1 MNKKIM
7 NNIHIGCGYTV
18 GKSWKNYDVTPTS
31 RFEKIPV
38 LGKIIKINQNK
49 FPKEV
54 IYGDI
59 TKKPLCQPGEADNI
73 FCSHTLEHMA
83 FEEMKTALSN
93 IYTML
98 KPGGC
103 FRLIVPSLE
112 TKVKKYI
119 KDNNANNFIKDIG
132 MGEISKPKK
141 IFSKIRYLFGNSK
154 HPWMYDN
161 KSMSKELENKN
172 FKNIN
177 VCKFGDSNIKVF
189 EEVEE
194 NERFVDSQGLPE
206 VCIQCTKK

>member
-1 MNKKIM
+1 M

-31 RFEKIPV
+31 RFEKIPI

-83 FEEMKTALSN
+83 FEEMKISLSN

-112 TKVKKYI
+112 TKVEKYM

-141 IFSKIRYLFGNSK
+141 IFSKIRNLFGNSK
-154 HPWMYDN
+154 HLWMYDN
-161 KSMSKELENKN
+161 KSMSKELENKK
-172 FKNIN
+172 FENIN
-177 VCKFGDSNIKVF
+177 ICKFGDSNIKVF

-194 NERFVDSQGLPE
+194 KERFVDSQGLPE

>member
-1 MNKKIM
+1 MIKFLLKCENKHEFESWFSDSKEFEKLKKKNFIECIFCKTVKISKSIM
-7 NNIHIGCGYTV
+7 SPNIV
-18 GKSWKNYDVTPTS
+18 GKKTKKNIIVNNKEF
-31 RFEKIPV
+31 FEIKKDLQKIKNFV
-38 LGKIIKINQNK
+38 EKNFEFVGDK

-112 TKVKKYI
+112 TKVKKCE
-119 KDNNANNFIKDIG
+119 DF
-132 MGEISKPKK
+132 
-141 IFSKIRYLFGNSK
+141 LF
-154 HPWMYDN
+154 
-161 KSMSKELENKN
+161 
-172 FKNIN
+172 
-177 VCKFGDSNIKVF
+177 
-189 EEVEE
+189 
-194 NERFVDSQGLPE
+194 
-206 VCIQCTKK
+206 